1 MRRPSTTD
9 FTVCTKIN
17 EVRSHVLGTKMIS
30 FKAYISPTI
39 SEWKSQKQIT
49 MTTARLNKKGKS
61 VLDLKFCLMVH
72 SNDLIKIFIG
82 QKKITRLL

>member
-1 MRRPSTTD
+1 
-9 FTVCTKIN
+9 
-17 EVRSHVLGTKMIS
+17 
-30 FKAYISPTI
+30 
-39 SEWKSQKQIT
+39 

-82 QKKITRLL
+82 QKKPTTLDSGIDVYPGIKVHDYFLLLL